1 MSIKPLDLTGG
12 KSVYCFN
19 ESQLSK
25 AFELAD
31 GETESGERIR
41 AAVATL
47 EKELNRNERCAVA
60 FRVIDNLNKSSDA

>member
-19 ESQLSK
+19 ESQLNT

-31 GETESGERIR
+31 GDTESGEKIR
-41 AAVATL
+41 AAVASL
-47 EKELNRNERCAVA
+47 ENDLNRNERCAVA
-60 FRVIDNLNKSSDA
+60 FRIIDNLNKTSDA

>member
-19 ESQLSK
+19 ESQLNT

-31 GETESGERIR
+31 GETESGDKIR

-47 EKELNRNERCAVA
+47 EAELSRNERCAVA
-60 FRVIDNLNKSSDA
+60 FRIIDNLNKTSDA